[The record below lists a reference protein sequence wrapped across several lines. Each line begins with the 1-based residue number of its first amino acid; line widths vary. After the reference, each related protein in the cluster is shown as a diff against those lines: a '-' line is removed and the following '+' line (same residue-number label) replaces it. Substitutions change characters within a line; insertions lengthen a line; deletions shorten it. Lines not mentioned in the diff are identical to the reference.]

1 MRNVTNEEA
10 GWLARNQISF
20 RLRGHRKP
28 PSAFPACDHV
38 TSYTGVASGKL
49 VHRPSY
55 LEKGSSIRRNT
66 SPTRWSPEPI
76 DDQSTTA
83 PLERNCFGHCNENRL
98 GARIISSPIQATP
111 IKAKPAEALEEDLQP
126 ATPQK
131 EALVKTE
138 ENRGYKV
145 DFTGADLETQLQRNE
160 RLTDAQD
167 KIAPAKAPEEIEPAK
182 ALESSGTEGTGDTG
196 RVDGWPSELT
206 MNMELEKLKLG
217 MSPNAKIRTNAG
229 ENDRTTPAQRI
240 RAGTPEEA
248 RWLRGDF
255 KGANIWD
262 QFQFTFKPEASKPKR
277 PASAPSSS
285 SLENSRWKRSCLSSG
300 GVRQS
305 SVVRYPRPRTFR
317 MGRPQSAPFP
327 YARFDWDDHKVHPF
341 PDRSEG

>member
-1 MRNVTNEEA
+1 M
-10 GWLARNQISF
+10 G
-20 RLRGHRKP
+20 
-28 PSAFPACDHV
+28 
-38 TSYTGVASGKL
+38 GKL

-66 SPTRWSPEPI
+66 SPTRCSPEPM

-83 PLERNCFGHCNENRL
+83 PQGRNCFGHCNENRL
-98 GARIISSPIQATP
+98 GARMISPSLQATP
-111 IKAKPAEALEEDLQP
+111 IKAKPAEALQEDLQP

-138 ENRGYKV
+138 EKRGYKV
-145 DFTGADLETQLQRNE
+145 DFTGANLEAQLQINE
-160 RLTDAQD
+160 RLADAQD
-167 KIAPAKAPEEIEPAK
+167 EIAPAMAAEEIEQVK

-196 RVDGWPSELT
+196 QVDGWPSELT
-206 MNMELEKLKLG
+206 MITELQKLKLG
-217 MSPNAKIRTNAG
+217 MSQNAEICKNAG
-229 ENDRTTPAQRI
+229 ENDRTGCTTPAQRI

-285 SLENSRWKRSCLSSG
+285 SLENSRWKRSCVSSG

-305 SVVRYPRPRTFR
+305 SVVRYPRQRTFR

-327 YARFDWDDHKVHPF
+327 YARFEWDDHKVHPF
-341 PDRSEG
+341 PDRSGG